1 MYRVAE
7 NTGFNVFVCVLYMQ
21 TIIFKF
27 WFYFDYTVKFQY
39 NKKKIA
45 PLKMCD
51 IFLQYLLDM
60 LKPHAASQASAKGNS
75 NWERA
80 TARHWKPHAI
90 MIKLLI

>member
-1 MYRVAE
+1 M
-7 NTGFNVFVCVLYMQ
+7 FFVCLIYANY
-21 TIIFKF
+21 IFFIF
-27 WFYFDYTVKFQY
+27 WFYFNLSVSWIYSAVK
-39 NKKKIA
+39 NIA

-51 IFLQYLLDM
+51 IFLQYLPDM